1 MPIKRLQGRAM
12 MLPPIG
18 KLFKGEPKQKVKKT
32 RPDGS
37 TYEIETF
44 GKELDYWRFE
54 SDQRHVAEA
63 FFNAFGAQPR
73 SLPVFLPF
81 MTPEE
86 NFQYWQEAYTAGGLD
101 HRCDGEIC
109 SVWLDKATGK
119 YRTDPVQCPTLKM
132 TPEQAKKTGC
142 KDVARLQVLIPALP
156 ELGFVTMET
165 HSVNDILFFIQS
177 LPAYASLRPKTGLRH
192 IPFILSRFQAEIS
205 TPREGKRVMTKKWL
219 VSLRPDPNWSRDFL
233 EAQHQEMLS
242 SGGGQLLLGTSL
254 SPVEEPEEY
263 EESEIVHQAEVMLT
277 EEPRPAPPKAD
288 RPPAAQSKLGKQI
301 IALQVPLKLKD
312 DDLIALINKETG
324 NEYQTVVEAVDGISE
339 PEQQDLIAQ
348 MRAQLPGA
356 KATKA

>member
-18 KLFKGEPKQKVKKT
+18 KLYKGESKQKIKKS

-54 SDQRHVAEA
+54 SEQRHVAEA

-73 SLPVFLPF
+73 YLPVFLPF

-86 NFQYWQEAYTAGGLD
+86 NFQYWQESYTAGGLD
-101 HRCDGEIC
+101 HRCDGEVC
-109 SVWLDKATGK
+109 SVWLDKTTGK
-119 YRTDPVQCPTLKM
+119 YRTDPIECPTRKM
-132 TPEQAKKTGC
+132 TPEQAKKVGC
-142 KDVARLQVLIPALP
+142 KDVGRLQVLIPALP

-165 HSVNDILFFIQS
+165 HSINDILFFIQS

-205 TPREGKRVMTKKWL
+205 TPRENKRVMTKKWL

-233 EAQHQEMLS
+233 ESQHQEMLT
-242 SGGGQLLLGTSL
+242 SGGGQLLIGTTP
-254 SPVEEPEEY
+254 PVEEPEDY
-263 EESEIVHQAEVMLT
+263 EESETVHQAEVVFP
-277 EEPRPAPPKAD
+277 EEPKVAPVVSKSKAD
-288 RPPAAQSKLGKQI
+288 PLQPKRAKADELLIKLSDVGVTTGEIQKLQKGVI
-301 IALQVPLKLKD
+301 IEEAD
-312 DDLIALINKETG
+312 DKELTALIVRFASALN
-324 NEYQTVVEAVDGISE
+324 EAVS
-339 PEQQDLIAQ
+339 A
-348 MRAQLPGA
+348 A
-356 KATKA
+356 KA